1 MSEVECC
8 IDVTGLTLGRGEGRR
23 GSAGLR
29 AAERACRED
38 DHARDQA
45 DEASGCEQER
55 EYTPGVPDDHAT
67 GPEGSSDVAFDDA
80 AIARL
85 KLAAEEVAWL
95 TGRGYALDVVGEL
108 VAKHHSLSPAH
119 RAALARGT
127 CSEPQYRRRAA
138 RELEP
143 EDVAKRPLAIDA
155 IDCVAAVEAALAG
168 RHVLQTLD
176 GTVRAFGVDRA
187 SYSPGTGADD
197 AIDRL
202 LAAAKELRPSLL
214 KIYIDESSAGAAALS
229 TRFSDRAKSQKAK
242 IEIALIAN
250 VPRALRNERQIV
262 TGDADT
268 LDACAGWL
276 NLVGR
281 VVEAVDG
288 AKIVRLQ

>member
-1 MSEVECC
+1 VPADHTAEA
-8 IDVTGLTLGRGEGRR
+8 GEI
-23 GSAGLR
+23 
-29 AAERACRED
+29 
-38 DHARDQA
+38 
-45 DEASGCEQER
+45 
-55 EYTPGVPDDHAT
+55 
-67 GPEGSSDVAFDDA
+67 AFDDA

-95 TGRGYALDVVGEL
+95 TGRGYPRDVTSDV
-108 VAKHHSLSPAH
+108 VAKHHSLSQVH
-119 RAALARGT
+119 RAALACGT

-155 IDCVAAVEAALAG
+155 VDAVAALEAALAG

-176 GTVRAFGVDRA
+176 GTVRAFGVDRHA
-187 SYSPGTGADD
+187 YAPSAQADE
-197 AIDRL
+197 AVDRL
-202 LAAAKELRPSLL
+202 LAAAKELRPSVVR
-214 KIYIDESSAGAAALS
+214 IYVDETAAGAKDLA
-229 TRFSDRAKSQKAK
+229 TRFTDRAKAQKAK
-242 IEIALIAN
+242 VEVTL
-250 VPRALRNERQIV
+250 VPDAPKALRKERQIV

-281 VVEAVDG
+281 VVESVPG

>member
-1 MSEVECC
+1 
-8 IDVTGLTLGRGEGRR
+8 
-23 GSAGLR
+23 
-29 AAERACRED
+29 
-38 DHARDQA
+38 
-45 DEASGCEQER
+45 
-55 EYTPGVPDDHAT
+55 VPDDHAAGAGENT
-67 GPEGSSDVAFDDA
+67 FDDA

-108 VAKHHSLSPAH
+108 VAKHHSLSEAH
-119 RAALARGT
+119 RAALACGT

-143 EDVAKRPLAIDA
+143 EDVARRPLAIDA
-155 IDCVAAVEAALAG
+155 IDAVAAVEAALAG

-187 SYSPGTGADD
+187 AYVPSADAD
-197 AIDRL
+197 AAIERL
-202 LAAAKELRPSLL
+202 LASAKELRPSLV
-214 KIYIDESSAGAAALS
+214 KIFVDETSAGAKELS
-229 TRFSDRAKSQKAK
+229 ARFADRAKAHKAK
-242 IEIALIAN
+242 VEVAL
-250 VPRALRNERQIV
+250 VPDTLEALRKERQIV
-262 TGDADT
+262 TGDAAT

-281 VVEAVDG
+281 VVEAVPG